1 MGRLRSCED
10 AAYIASI
17 ASEVTDLFGTDD
29 AALYRYIAVW
39 PENIARKD
47 PVWDEPT
54 STPAYKKFQL
64 PVMWFDWASLED
76 ASELGLESA
85 LEISQCYLALN
96 HLIGAGVPQDQDGDY
111 VAPGDIIEL
120 HNKCGHRK
128 ETYDVITV
136 DRDGWINSTDQFTQY
151 RCSLKRR
158 QKYEPERKL
167 T

>member
-10 AAYIASI
+10 TAFIASI
-17 ASEVTDLFGTDD
+17 TSEVTDLFGTDD
-29 AALYRYIAVW
+29 ASLYRYIAAW

-54 STPAYKKFQL
+54 STPAYRKFDL
-64 PVMWFDWASLED
+64 PLMWFDWQSTD
-76 ASELGLESA
+76 QASELGLES
-85 LEISQCYLALN
+85 EVDVSSCYLALN
-96 HLIGAGVPQDQDGDY
+96 HLIAAGVPQDQDMDY
-111 VAPGDIIEL
+111 VSAGDVIEI
-120 HNKCGHRK
+120 HNKCGHQK
-128 ETYDVITV
+128 LTYDIIEA

-151 RCSLKRR
+151 RCVLKRR